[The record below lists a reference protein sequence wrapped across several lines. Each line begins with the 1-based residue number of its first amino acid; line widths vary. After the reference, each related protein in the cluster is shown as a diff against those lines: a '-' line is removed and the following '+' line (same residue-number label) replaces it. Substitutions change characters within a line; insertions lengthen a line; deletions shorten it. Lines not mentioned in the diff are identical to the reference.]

1 MDRWE
6 RTDEIIDRIEQI
18 LIVLFLSSMI
28 LVSSLQIIL
37 RNLFDTGLSWG
48 DSLIRNLVLWVG
60 FIGASL
66 ATREGKHISI
76 DVVSR
81 WLPSLGN
88 KIVTL
93 IIHLFSIFICILLTY
108 ASLKFIKNEAQMG
121 EATFLSIPNWV
132 LETILPI
139 TFGLMSFRFG
149 LRFLNSLMI
158 VIKREMMNR
167 EGDQK

>member
-6 RTDEIIDRIEQI
+6 RTDGIIDRIEQI
-18 LIVLFLSSMI
+18 LIVLFLSLMI
-28 LVSSLQIIL
+28 LVAFLQIIL

-48 DSLIRNLVLWVG
+48 DSLIRNLVLWIG
-60 FIGASL
+60 FMGATL
-66 ATREGKHISI
+66 ATREGKHINI

-81 WLPSLGN
+81 WLPTRGN
-88 KIVTL
+88 RIVSL
-93 IIHLFSIFICILLTY
+93 IIHLFSFFICILLTY

-121 EATFLSIPNWV
+121 EKTFLKIPQWV

-149 LRFLNSLMI
+149 LRFFKTL
-158 VIKREMMNR
+158 VIGRKIKMV
-167 EGDQK
+167 DQKAKPS

>member
-1 MDRWE
+1 MDRWK

-18 LIVLFLSSMI
+18 LIVIFLSSMI
-28 LVSSLQIIL
+28 LVASLQIIL

-48 DSLIRNLVLWVG
+48 DSLIRNLVLWIG
-60 FIGASL
+60 FMGASL
-66 ATREGKHISI
+66 ATREGKHITI

-81 WLPSLGN
+81 WLPSRGN
-88 KIVTL
+88 RIVTL
-93 IIHLFSIFICILLTY
+93 IIHLFSFFICILLTY

-121 EATFLSIPNWV
+121 EKTFLKIPHWV

-149 LRFLNSLMI
+149 LRFFKTL
-158 VIKREMMNR
+158 VIPGKLERM
-167 EGDQK
+167 DQTGKER